1 VDFSI
6 PVDPAAQ
13 TEVSHPVPNCLRMP
27 TAGGQWLKGEKWDY
41 EKYLVSNL
49 FVPGAQITKKVTEIQ
64 YS

>member
-1 VDFSI
+1 
-6 PVDPAAQ
+6 
-13 TEVSHPVPNCLRMP
+13 MP